1 MSVTFRVVL
10 IAASVLTL
18 WYTARKIRKSQMQIE
33 DAIFWIGFP
42 AVLVVLSVVPGIAG
56 WAAGVLGIQSAVN
69 FIYLS
74 IIFVLIL
81 KIFSLSIRFSQMD
94 AKIRTLTQEIAI
106 RERLEKD
113 EKIKDETKVG

>member
-1 MSVTFRVVL
+1 MSVTFRIILIVV
-10 IAASVLTL
+10 SVLTL

-42 AVLVVLSVVPGIAG
+42 AVLVLLSVVPDIAK
-56 WAAGVLGIQSAVN
+56 WAAGILGVQSEVN

-94 AKIRTLTQEIAI
+94 AKIRTLVQEIAI
-106 RERLEKD
+106 RERLEM
-113 EKIKDETKVG
+113 EKIKNGTKV

>member
-10 IAASVLTL
+10 IAVSVLTL

-42 AVLVVLSVVPGIAG
+42 AVLVVLSVAPGLAS
-56 WAAGVLGIQSAVN
+56 WAAGILGIQSAVN

-94 AKIRTLTQEIAI
+94 TKIRTLTQEIAI

-113 EKIKDETKVG
+113 EKIKGETQVG